1 MQSSETLSALQ
12 KVTMALEEI
21 KGSNWTLPKSDD
33 PDDGPQPATF
43 LELVKQFGGD
53 RVPESTLVALI
64 DAVAPLCP
72 ELKVKWK

>member
-12 KVTMALEEI
+12 KVTMALEEV
-21 KGSNWTLPKSDD
+21 KGSNWMLPTSDD
-33 PDDGPQPATF
+33 PDDGPQPETF
-43 LELVKQFGGD
+43 LDLVKQYGGAS
-53 RVPESTLVALI
+53 VAESTLVALI